1 MGKIKKKAFSFY
13 EIQGKLSASREGAG
27 GQIH

>member
-1 MGKIKKKAFSFY
+1 MGKIKKKAFPFC
-13 EIQGKLSASREGAG
+13 EILGKLSGTKEGAG